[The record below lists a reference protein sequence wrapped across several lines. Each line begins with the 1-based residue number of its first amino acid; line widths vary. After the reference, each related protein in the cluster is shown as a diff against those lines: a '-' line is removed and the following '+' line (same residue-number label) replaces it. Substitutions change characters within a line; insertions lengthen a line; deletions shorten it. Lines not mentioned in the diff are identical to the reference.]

1 MDKDKEMEALL
12 SEKEIV
18 INDKQVIVKRIALL
32 DTIRLT
38 SNLSSIV
45 ASVLSNDRTF
55 NLAVG
60 KILYSAGEGESE
72 EDVNNIRALGVVE
85 LIGLIGDDGVDL
97 LKSLIMKSTN
107 LSLADVEHL
116 DCLDGIDVLSA
127 IYEVNKGFFKKFIGK
142 LREKMEKINKTVEK
156 KTK

>member
-18 INDKQVIVKRIALL
+18 INNKQVIVKRIALL

-45 ASVLSNDRTF
+45 ASVLANDRTF

-72 EDVNNIRALGVVE
+72 EDVNNIKALGIVE
-85 LIGLIGDDGVDL
+85 LIGLIGDEGVDL
-97 LKSLIMKSTN
+97 LKSLMVKSTN
-107 LSLADVEHL
+107 LEYHEVEAI
-116 DCLDGIDVLSA
+116 DCLDGIDLLSA
-127 IYEVNKGFFKKFIGK
+127 IYEVNKSFFVKCISK
-142 LREKMEKINKTVEK
+142 LKEKMEKINKKAEK